1 MGKSW
6 ACCAALVALVAPLH
20 GAAHAMTTTKIAW
33 TMAANQ
39 ANRSVVWG
47 SARFTVL
54 TPRLIR
60 LEYSG
65 SFPPRFDDLPSTLVL
80 NRAPGAAPAFTHAI
94 VRIPDSNDIALT
106 LNTSAL
112 SLRFIAGAF
121 KETTEHLPVQ
131 NAKSVARLQHKTFVE
146 TTVRGS
152 MDLDSGDDSPRR
164 CGKSGGSEAAI
175 V

>member
-6 ACCAALVALVAPLH
+6 ACCCAALVALVAPLH

-65 SFPPRFDDLPSTLVL
+65 SFPPHFDDLPSTLVL
-80 NRAPGAAPAFTHAI
+80 DRAECRESSIPMLCRGSSSAAAMVAAPGGCPC
-94 VRIPDSNDIALT
+94 D
-106 LNTSAL
+106 
-112 SLRFIAGAF
+112 
-121 KETTEHLPVQ
+121 
-131 NAKSVARLQHKTFVE
+131 
-146 TTVRGS
+146 
-152 MDLDSGDDSPRR
+152 
-164 CGKSGGSEAAI
+164 GGSEH
-175 V
+175 